1 MHPVKIPNS
10 IGWSLDHLTLYF
22 THSSSRVI
30 LAYDYTESTGDITNG
45 RPFYN
50 HEGPGEP
57 DGFKVD
63 VEGNLWSAVYGEGKV
78 LKINNKGKLVGE
90 ILFPAK
96 CITCPV
102 FVGTELFVTSASG
115 GRESEF
121 AGDVFRV
128 DVGTTGVEPFQFKI
142 AEGVSKTLSS

>member
-1 MHPVKIPNS
+1 VKIPNS
-10 IGWSLDHLTLYF
+10 IGWSLDHKTLFF
-22 THSSSRVI
+22 THSTSRVI
-30 LAYDYTESTGDITNG
+30 LAYDYTPETGEITNG
-45 RPFYN
+45 RPFYT

-63 VEGNLWSAVYGEGKV
+63 VEGNLWSAVYGESRV
-78 LKINNKGKLVGE
+78 LKINTEGKLVGQ

-102 FVGTELFVTSASG
+102 FVGTELYVTSASG

-121 AGDVFRV
+121 AGDIFKFDIGVK
-128 DVGTTGVEPFQFKI
+128 GVEPFQFKI
-142 AEGVSKTLSS
+142 KEGISKTLTA